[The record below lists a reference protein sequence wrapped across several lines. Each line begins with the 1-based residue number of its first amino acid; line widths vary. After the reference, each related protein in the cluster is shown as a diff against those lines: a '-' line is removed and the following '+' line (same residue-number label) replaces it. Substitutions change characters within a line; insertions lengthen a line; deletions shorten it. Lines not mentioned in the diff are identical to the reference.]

1 MKNINFILLAA
12 LSLFLLLGVNASTVS
27 HPASE
32 ITAGTFG
39 AGDYVFPNRVD
50 INSALRLAP
59 SGQPFACDAS
69 KSGALYFSSSS
80 NKHFKCDGSSW
91 VDYTGSQG
99 PSGPTGSTG
108 PSGPTGSTGS
118 TGSTGPQGTTGPQGS
133 TGATGPQGI
142 QGPQGPPGQC
152 TWRSKTYTK
161 GAACFIPTAQFY
173 CPSGQ
178 VLTTS
183 SVAMVCESD
192 GGWVGYGGSAFC
204 ISPSS
209 PSVCGN

>member
-1 MKNINFILLAA
+1 MKNNFILLA
-12 LSLFLLLGVNASTVS
+12 LISLFLLFGVNAATVS

-32 ITAGTFG
+32 ITPGTFG

-50 INSALRLAP
+50 ISGVVRLVP

-80 NKHFKCDGSSW
+80 NKYFICDSSAW

-99 PSGPTGSTG
+99 PQGPTGSQG
-108 PSGPTGSTGS
+108 P
-118 TGSTGPQGTTGPQGS
+118 TGPQGS
-133 TGATGPQGI
+133 TGATGPQG
-142 QGPQGPPGQC
+142 PQGPTGPYSPPSPC
-152 TWRSKTYTK
+152 TWGSKTYTQ
-161 GAACFIPTAQFY
+161 GAACFYTSGQQFY
-173 CPSGQ
+173 CPIGQ
-178 VLTTS
+178 VLTGS
-183 SVAMVCESD
+183 GAMVCQSN
-192 GGWVGYGGSAFC
+192 GAWASTGGSQIC